1 MIFVSLVLSVRS
13 QRDADELNELIKNLT
28 EEEIRV
34 EGHIKD
40 KYRLNN
46 IDEAIQSLQKF
57 HAVFI
62 DFIYKITETIK

>member
-1 MIFVSLVLSVRS
+1 VLSVRS
-13 QRDADELNELIKNLT
+13 QRDADELIDVIKNLT
-28 EEEIRV
+28 EEGIRV

-46 IDEAIQSLQKF
+46 IEEAMQSLQKL
-57 HAVFI
+57 HASFI